1 MFGTDAEMRLTKI
14 KHQIVFELMFHRKEK
29 LRMLLEKVNF
39 QALSGMNKYQI
50 LHAAIE
56 QLKEMSTSDELL
68 LDRVEKQVG
77 GVLANH
83 YEWFE

>member
-1 MFGTDAEMRLTKI
+1 MFGTDAETRLTKI

-50 LHAAIE
+50 LHAAIG

-68 LDRVEKQVG
+68 LDKVEAQVG
-77 GVLANH
+77 VVLDK
-83 YEWFE
+83 YYTWFN

>member
-1 MFGTDAEMRLTKI
+1 MSVKELSTRLVKI

-39 QALSGMNKYQI
+39 QALSDMNKYQI

-68 LDRVEKQVG
+68 LDKVEAQVG
-77 GVLANH
+77 GVLDK
-83 YEWFE
+83 YYTWFN

>member
-1 MFGTDAEMRLTKI
+1 MSVKELSTRLVKI
-14 KHQIVFELMFHRKEK
+14 KHQIVFELMYHRREH